1 MDIEEAVE
9 KATEFLE
16 KKGGY
21 YIHRLM
27 SIKLDDGIWKVR
39 FDTGIVTK
47 ELVEL
52 EIDDK
57 TGRVLKYEESG

>member
-1 MDIEEAVE
+1 MDTEEAVE

-16 KKGGY
+16 RKGGQP
-21 YIHRLM
+21 IHRLV
-27 SIKLDDGIWKVR
+27 SIKLEENVWKVK
-39 FDTGIVTK
+39 FDTGLFKK

-57 TGRVLKYEESG
+57 TGRVVKYEESG

>member
-16 KKGGY
+16 RKGQY
-21 YIHRLM
+21 FIHRLE
-27 SIKLDDGIWKVR
+27 SIKLDEGIWKVR

-47 ELVEL
+47 KLVEL

-57 TGRVLKYEESG
+57 TGRVVKYEESG

>member
-16 KKGGY
+16 RKGQY
-21 YIHRLM
+21 FIHRLE
-27 SIKLDDGIWKVR
+27 SIKLDEGIWKVR

-57 TGRVLKYEESG
+57 TGRVVKYEESG